1 MKYHGV
7 RKSKN
12 WGRRIYKAVTYVDG
26 KDVFFGSFDDPK
38 KAAKA
43 YDLGVIRLG
52 LDKPTNYIKKIN
64 LENKN

>member
-1 MKYHGV
+1 MKYYGV
-7 RKSKN
+7 TKTKN
-12 WGRRIYKAVTYVDG
+12 WGRRIYKAKTMVNGVEYL
-26 KDVFFGSFDDPK
+26 FGSFDDPK

-43 YDLGVIRLG
+43 YDMGVLRLG

>member
-7 RKSKN
+7 RKKRN
-12 WGRRIYKAVTYVDG
+12 WGRQFYMAYTRIDG
-26 KDVFFGSFDDPK
+26 KELVFGSFDDPK

-43 YDLGVIRLG
+43 YDLAVVRMG
-52 LDKPTNYIKKIN
+52 LDRPTNFLRKIN